1 MGEKIAS
8 AKEEIDSQIMELW
21 NEIFELEDKLG
32 EELTIK
38 YAEWRK
44 VEPLLDKGADVDAAV
59 MHIESTKG
67 IRKESMLIYTEVKTI
82 KDKCKQEMDEEYM
95 KIDTLN
101 KEKNGIKRCSFTF

>member
-1 MGEKIAS
+1 M
-8 AKEEIDSQIMELW
+8 
-21 NEIFELEDKLG
+21 
-32 EELTIK
+32 
-38 YAEWRK
+38 
-44 VEPLLDKGADVDAAV
+44 DKGADVDAAV